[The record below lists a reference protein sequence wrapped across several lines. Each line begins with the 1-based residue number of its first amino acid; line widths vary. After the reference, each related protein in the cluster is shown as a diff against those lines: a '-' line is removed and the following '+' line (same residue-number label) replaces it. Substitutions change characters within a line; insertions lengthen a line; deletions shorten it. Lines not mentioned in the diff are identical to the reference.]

1 LSTAF
6 KKNEK
11 ESSSLMQDTLSK
23 LLLSAVTI
31 MRDKLLIPDAHIA
44 RERSLLT
51 AAISPGNFYQDGN
64 D

>member
-1 LSTAF
+1 
-6 KKNEK
+6 
-11 ESSSLMQDTLSK
+11 MQDTLSK